1 VLKGARVD
9 LVVGGEPPAAP
20 LAFKFPREPNETNG
34 PRTMLLGHVLKDL
47 YRLAAYPGD
56 ADRLF
61 VYVQTAGLRAYM
73 AGVARKYDID
83 LDRSQVELTATKVA
97 KLPPTAAQ
105 IIGPELAGHNVV
117 ARRIALTAVDEPLRL
132 AVYAVDPIGAAIEPA
147 LHPTH
152 TRTAVQAEPTHEQ
165 RRTTVRT
172 GVRQEILDAVH
183 AALTRSGSETFTLID
198 ILDEMAR
205 RNTAYAESTIR
216 TMVTSHMCANAGYRT
231 PSSHADLQRVDRAT
245 YRLGHTEHAH
255 GELPVGQHVGDRPD
269 GVEAP
274 RVYAKPDGAPA
285 AADAAAAGEL
295 DGR

>member
-1 VLKGARVD
+1 
-9 LVVGGEPPAAP
+9 
-20 LAFKFPREPNETNG
+20 
-34 PRTMLLGHVLKDL
+34 MLLGHVLKDL